1 MIWGRVFGTTTTNNA
16 ITIAS
21 AENLNFAYGNGTLV
35 SPGGYLENE
44 TKYSSTTI
52 TFNPGFIITGYA
64 CKSDVQT
71 SARFCFYNGN
81 NIIYNK
87 KHSLYKKY
95 SVSVSGLSLSAT
107 SLICYANAVASTVND
122 GQTYYNDTYISDLK
136 IYFKKA

>member
-64 CKSDVQT
+64 FKSDIQT
-71 SARFCFYNGN
+71 RAYFDFYNGN
-81 NIIYNK
+81 NVIYSK
-87 KHSLYKKY
+87 KHFLYEKY
-95 SVSVSGLSLSAT
+95 SVSVSDLSLSAT
-107 SLICYANAVASTVND
+107 SLKCYAYAVYSTTGAGDPYYAS
-122 GQTYYNDTYISDLK
+122 TYISALK

>member
-71 SARFCFYNGN
+71 SARFYFHNGD
-81 NIIYNK
+81 NIIYK
-87 KHSLYKKY
+87 KEHSLYGKY
-95 SVSVSGLSLSAT
+95 SVSVSDLSLSAT
-107 SLICYANAVASTVND
+107 SLDCYANAFASTGYD
-122 GQTYYNDTYISDLK
+122 GETSYGSTYISALK

>member
-71 SARFCFYNGN
+71 SAEFYFYNGN
-81 NIIYNK
+81 NIIYK
-87 KHSLYKKY
+87 KEHSLYKKY

-107 SLICYANAVASTVND
+107 YLNCYANAVFSTVND